1 MSKRRPFYFQK
12 KKQEKSPILMLTAYD
27 YAMGRLLEKADVD
40 AILVGDSLANV
51 FSGHTHTLTV
61 TLDQMIYHTQAV
73 SRAIHSAMLIA
84 DMPFLSAQLSI
95 LDTKKNAGRLIQEG
109 GAEAVKIEIGS
120 EEDFAP
126 VHAVTQMGIPVVGH
140 LGLTPQ
146 RVHQLGYKVQGTSDE
161 AAHRLMQWAKKSE
174 ECGCFALVLEC
185 IPETLA
191 KEITQQLRIPTIGI
205 GSGLY
210 CDGQIRV
217 TQDLLGL
224 TENPPSFSS
233 PLVHLSKDALRAIS
247 TFKHS
252 LDHHADTV

>member
-1 MSKRRPFYFQK
+1 MTKRRPFYFQK
-12 KKQEKSPILMLTAYD
+12 KKQEKNPILMLTAYD

-51 FSGHTHTLTV
+51 FSGHAHTLNV

-95 LDTKKNAGRLIQEG
+95 LDTKKNAGRLVQEG

-120 EEDFAP
+120 EEDFAA

-146 RVHQLGYKVQGTSDE
+146 RVHQLGYKMQGTTNESADQLI
-161 AAHRLMQWAKKSE
+161 HWAKKSE

-185 IPETLA
+185 IPEALA

-205 GSGLY
+205 GSGFY

-233 PLVHLSKDALRAIS
+233 PLVNLSKEALIAIS
-247 TFKHS
+247 TFKKN
-252 LDHHADTV
+252 LDSHADAL